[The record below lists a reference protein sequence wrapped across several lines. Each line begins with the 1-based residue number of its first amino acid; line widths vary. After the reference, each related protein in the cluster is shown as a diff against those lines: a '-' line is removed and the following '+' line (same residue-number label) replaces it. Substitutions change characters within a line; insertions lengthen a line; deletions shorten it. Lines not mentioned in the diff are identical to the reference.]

1 MEDVNAVIVIA
12 AEAGDSL
19 RQINSVRGSIANI
32 SDARMND
39 LRITQAKTKLEL
51 AEYKS
56 AIAAQKAY
64 NAEIKMEGAQTR
76 LIFIKSN
83 GASPKEI
90 QRISKM
96 VDDLRL
102 NYLTQTIPTGVGKTS
117 IKKSIRP
124 SIADHPHG
132 RGENLEDIDGKKPLD
147 GPSPR
152 AWGKRSY
159 LFCG

>member
-1 MEDVNAVIVIA
+1 
-12 AEAGDSL
+12 
-19 RQINSVRGSIANI
+19 
-32 SDARMND
+32 ND

-117 IKKSIRP
+117 I
-124 SIADHPHG
+124 
-132 RGENLEDIDGKKPLD
+132 
-147 GPSPR
+147 
-152 AWGKRSY
+152 
-159 LFCG
+159 